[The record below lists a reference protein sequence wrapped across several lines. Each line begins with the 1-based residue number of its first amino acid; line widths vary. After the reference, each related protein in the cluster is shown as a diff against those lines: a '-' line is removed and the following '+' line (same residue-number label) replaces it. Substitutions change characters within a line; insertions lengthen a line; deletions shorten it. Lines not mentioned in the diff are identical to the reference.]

1 MFYERPGKKGVE
13 ESKQSLQ
20 KALEAKKYSKHT
32 LIVQKVFRRFLAQQ
46 KFAVLLKGAVQ
57 SKLQD
62 LNKLKQM
69 LGDKLKVLPLKHLIQ
84 LIRNCKLTQDPS
96 LVTGLKDWIDQ
107 SLQSADDN
115 INLMS
120 NLDNWNLF
128 VYIALSYCKV
138 YRTQKELDRYIL
150 NLLFNCKK
158 IQSFFRFLLF
168 MQLTN
173 ESGLLKTVKKYLTRE
188 ILLSPDDALTKS
200 IQNSLEFIV
209 LANNLYYEIDINSLG
224 VEDRRMVYEGFVE
237 IQSFVVEE
245 ILAVPRISKFL
256 LQFHLFAQ
264 VRWKEMI
271 QSYYYGKLANRET
284 NGGYKENEIF
294 LFGNL
299 WEIFQSRL
307 FVSMTPS
314 DLAHFLTACTKLVK
328 NLTPSVLECSANA
341 SISEPTNLKN
351 LRKQIGLFTDSGK
364 LAEIFLKIF
373 GRVEGFDDDFN
384 EVAALA
390 LCEIYNIFLTKC
402 QDSKE
407 AQFVVTG
414 IMGGLAFNKKIISK
428 IWKFLNTFCGLNS
441 FLTPGAYLDPYSNF
455 SRYSSTLSIF
465 CSAFTNLLLI
475 SNDQDFPHILT
486 MKELENFTLF
496 LVSFTKFFIVQ
507 KKISDLTENLLK
519 SVTNLLKL
527 VHEFNNRLNFL
538 VEENFHFDKRTLIE
552 IEENRDIEI
561 RVLHLFPFVLP
572 FEERAEIL
580 ISKIMEFKGPHSM
593 MPVARIVVRRES
605 LMADSIAQLINVP
618 DIRGRLEVRF
628 INAFGTEE
636 DGFDAG
642 GLFKEF
648 WTSLSQE
655 AFSPQYGLFSF
666 TKDQCLYPNP
676 DSSLFFG
683 QGHLE
688 MFYLV
693 GRIIGKAIFERI
705 TIEPQFAEFFLRKMV
720 GKYNFVEDLKSMDL
734 ELYNNLMFLKNFE
747 GNCEDLA
754 LNFIVSDARG
764 SQFELKPKGVEIVVN
779 NQNKLEYIYKLADY
793 RLNLQIKNQC
803 SAFFRGFSELI
814 PIPWVTCFT
823 PREMQRL
830 ISGTTEEI
838 DLQDLKNHTKYVDC
852 FGFEKVVKDFWKVM
866 ESFNNEEKKLLLKF
880 VTSCQR
886 PPLMGFKNLHP
897 AFTVSKQ
904 PIDRD
909 DEKLPTAQTCM
920 NILRVPTY
928 SGWKVMR
935 EKFLIAIKSGAGFE
949 FR

>member
-13 ESKQSLQ
+13 ESKQNLQ
-20 KALEAKKYSKHT
+20 KVIEAKKFSKHA
-32 LIVQKVFRRFLAQQ
+32 LMIQKAFRRFLAKQ
-46 KFAVLLKGAVQ
+46 KVATLYKGTIM

-69 LGDKLKVLPLKHLIQ
+69 LGDKLKVLPLKHLVQ
-84 LIRNCKLTQDPS
+84 LIRNCNTAQDPS

-107 SLQSADDN
+107 SLQSEDN
-115 INLMS
+115 NVNFMS
-120 NLDNWNLF
+120 NSDNWNLF
-128 VYIALSYCKV
+128 VYIAVSYCKV
-138 YRTQKELDRYIL
+138 YPTQKELDRYIL
-150 NLLFNCKK
+150 NLLYNCKK
-158 IQSFFRFLLF
+158 IGSFFRFLLF

-173 ESGLLKTVKKYLTRE
+173 DYQLLRTVKKYLARE
-188 ILLSPDDALTKS
+188 ILLSSDNVLNKS

-209 LANNLYYEIDINSLG
+209 LANNLYYEIEINSLKPD
-224 VEDRRMVYEGFVE
+224 DRCMVYEGFVE
-237 IQSFVVEE
+237 IQSFIVEE
-245 ILAVPRISKFL
+245 ILSVPRIAKFL
-256 LQFHLFAQ
+256 LQFHLFSQ
-264 VRWKEMI
+264 VKWKEMI
-271 QSYYYGKLANRET
+271 QSYYYGKLVVRNSFS
-284 NGGYKENEIF
+284 GYIENEIF

-299 WEIFQSRL
+299 WEIFQAKL
-307 FVSMTPS
+307 FVTMTPS
-314 DLAHFLTACTKLVK
+314 DLAHFLAACTKLVR
-328 NLTPSVLECSANA
+328 NLSPSVLECSSNA
-341 SISEPTNLKN
+341 SITEPLNLKN
-351 LRKQIGLFTDSGK
+351 LRKQIALFTDSGK
-364 LAEIFLKIF
+364 LTEVFLKIF
-373 GRVEGFDDDFN
+373 GKGENFDDDFN
-384 EVAALA
+384 EVAALS
-390 LCEIYNIFLTKC
+390 LCEIYNCFLTRC

-407 AQFVVTG
+407 AQFVITG

-428 IWKFLNTFCGLNS
+428 IWKFLNSFCGLNA
-441 FLTPGAYLDPYSNF
+441 FLTPGTQVDPQSNF
-455 SRYSSTLSIF
+455 YRYSSVLSIF
-465 CSAFTNLLLI
+465 CSAFNTLLLI
-475 SNDQDFPHILT
+475 SNDQEFPHILSL
-486 MKELENFTLF
+486 KELESFTIF
-496 LVSFTKFFIVQ
+496 LISFTKSFIVQ
-507 KKISDLTENLLK
+507 ARSDELVESLLK
-519 SVTNLLKL
+519 SVTTLLKL
-527 VHEFNNRLNFL
+527 IHEFNHRLNFL
-538 VEENFHFDKRTLIE
+538 PEEKFHFDKRTLVVIA
-552 IEENRDIEI
+552 ENRELEN
-561 RVLHLFPFVLP
+561 RVLHYFPFLLP

-580 ISKIMEFKGPHSM
+580 ISKIIECKGPHSM
-593 MPVARIVVRRES
+593 MPAARIVVRRDS
-605 LMADSIAQLINVP
+605 LMADTIAQLIHVP

-628 INAFGTEE
+628 INVFGTEE

-666 TKDQCLYPNP
+666 TKDHCLYPNP
-676 DSSLFFG
+676 DSNIFFG
-683 QGHLE
+683 RDHLE

-705 TIEPQFAEFFLRKMV
+705 TIEPQFTEFFLRKMV

-754 LNFIVSDARG
+754 LNFIVSNTDG
-764 SQFELKPKGVEIVVN
+764 SQFELKPKGAEIVVN

-803 SAFFRGFSELI
+803 SAFFRGFCELI
-814 PIPWVTCFT
+814 PISWVSCFT
-823 PREMQRL
+823 PKEMQRL

-838 DLQDLKNHTKYVDC
+838 DLKDLMNHTKYVDC
-852 FGFEKVVKDFWKVM
+852 FSFDKVVKDFWKVM
-866 ESFNNEEKKLLLKF
+866 ESFNNEERKMVLKF

-886 PPLMGFKNLHP
+886 SPLMGFKNLHP
-897 AFTVSKQ
+897 PFTISKQ
-904 PIDRD
+904 TIDRD